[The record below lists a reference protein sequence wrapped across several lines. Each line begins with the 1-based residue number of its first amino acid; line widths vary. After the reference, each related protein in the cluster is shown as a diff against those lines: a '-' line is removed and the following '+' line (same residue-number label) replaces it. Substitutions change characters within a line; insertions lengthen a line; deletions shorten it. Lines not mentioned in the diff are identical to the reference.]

1 MSKKDINKEAEKQGR
16 RNDDAL
22 KFIRVI
28 DRILLINNDK
38 RELTEAEKKRV
49 MGDWLETPEGLK
61 KNYGR
66 LLLSLMLSNAVLEI
80 LYRMKFWKLYIFGF
94 IALFGGGVLWAV
106 TGIKFIFIIGA
117 VIIGYSL
124 LEGLIVGNLTI
135 QDTYTN
141 SVVKY
146 SRPDYVIDMIN
157 RSKELKEH
165 NMQLRDEIFANYDA
179 PKSVKYRPI
188 MYQNLSSEEA
198 KKVYKNLVRMYH
210 PDNNKNQ
217 HAAEALDEIKKEYE
231 EYAEYTK
238 WMEDH
243 GYELFAS
250 FPEPQHYEDIENMM

>member
-1 MSKKDINKEAEKQGR
+1 
-16 RNDDAL
+16 
-22 KFIRVI
+22 
-28 DRILLINNDK
+28 
-38 RELTEAEKKRV
+38 

-94 IALFGGGVLWAV
+94 IALFGGCVLCAV
-106 TGIKFIFIIGA
+106 TGFKFTFIIGA

-124 LEGLIVGNLTI
+124 LEGLVVGNLTI

-146 SRPDYVIDMIN
+146 SRPDYVIELIN
-157 RSKELKEH
+157 SSKKLKEH
-165 NMQLRDEIFANYDA
+165 NKKLRDEIFANYDA

-188 MYQNLSSEEA
+188 MYQNMSSEEA

-210 PDNNKNQ
+210 PDNNKNP

-238 WMEDH
+238 
-243 GYELFAS
+243 
-250 FPEPQHYEDIENMM
+250 

>member
-1 MSKKDINKEAEKQGR
+1 MSKKDINKEAEKQGK
-16 RNDDAL
+16 RNDEAL

-28 DRILLINNDK
+28 DRILLINNNK
-38 RELTEAEKKRV
+38 RELTEAEKKRG
-49 MGDWLETPEGLK
+49 MGDWLETPEALK

-94 IALFGGGVLWAV
+94 IALFGGGA
-106 TGIKFIFIIGA
+106 FIIGA

-124 LEGLIVGNLTI
+124 LDGLVVGNLTI

-157 RSKELKEH
+157 RSKELEEH
-165 NMQLRDEIFANYDA
+165 NIQLHDEIFANYDA
-179 PKSVKYRPI
+179 PRSVKYRPI
-188 MYQNLSSEEA
+188 RYQNMSSEEA

-210 PDNNKNQ
+210 PDNNKNP

-231 EYAEYTK
+231 EYAEYAK
-238 WMEDH
+238 WMEYH
-243 GYELFAS
+243 GYELFTS
-250 FPEPQHYEDIENMM
+250 FPEPQHYEDVENMI

>member
-1 MSKKDINKEAEKQGR
+1 
-16 RNDDAL
+16 
-22 KFIRVI
+22 
-28 DRILLINNDK
+28 
-38 RELTEAEKKRV
+38 

-165 NMQLRDEIFANYDA
+165 NMQLRDENFRKLRC
-179 PKSVKYRPI
+179 PK
-188 MYQNLSSEEA
+188 
-198 KKVYKNLVRMYH
+198 VR
-210 PDNNKNQ
+210 
-217 HAAEALDEIKKEYE
+217 
-231 EYAEYTK
+231 
-238 WMEDH
+238 
-243 GYELFAS
+243 
-250 FPEPQHYEDIENMM
+250 

>member
-1 MSKKDINKEAEKQGR
+1 MNKKDTNKEAEKQGR
-16 RNDDAL
+16 RNDNAL
-22 KFIRVI
+22 KFIRVM
-28 DRILLINNDK
+28 DRILFINDDK
-38 RELTEAEKKRV
+38 RELTEAEKKRG

-66 LLLSLMLSNAVLEI
+66 LLLLLMLSNAVLEI

-94 IALFGGGVLWAV
+94 IALFGGGILWAV
-106 TGIKFIFIIGA
+106 TGIKFVFIIGA

-124 LEGLIVGNLTI
+124 LEGLVVGNLTI
-135 QDTYTN
+135 QDTYAN

-157 RSKELKEH
+157 RSKELEEH
-165 NMQLRDEIFANYDA
+165 NIQLHDEIFANYDA
-179 PKSVKYRPI
+179 PRSVKYRPI
-188 MYQNLSSEEA
+188 RYQNMSSEEA

-210 PDNNKNQ
+210 PDNNKNP

-231 EYAEYTK
+231 EYAEYAK

-243 GYELFAS
+243 GYELFTS
-250 FPEPQHYEDIENMM
+250 FPEPQHYEDVENMI